1 MLNSEFVIAVHSL
14 VFLANLPE
22 GMATSDEIAANVCT
36 HPARIRKVMSC
47 LRKSGYVDTRE
58 GFGGGYKLICR
69 PDDVTLADVYRA
81 LAAGS
86 LAPNWCSGNPETDC
100 VISSRMGEVMREVFC
115 GADRQLEAY
124 FSRITIGS
132 MLAALLD
139 REQASKPD
147 AAGILQMSDH
157 HMNIPT
163 ISE

>member
-1 MLNSEFVIAVHSL
+1 MNSEFVIAVHSL
-14 VFLANLPE
+14 VYLANLPE

-36 HPARIRKVMSC
+36 HPARVRKVMSC

-58 GFGGGYKLICR
+58 GFGGGYKLVCR
-69 PDDVTLADVYRA
+69 PDDVTLADIYRA
-81 LAAGS
+81 LASGS

-100 VISSRMGEVMREVFC
+100 IISSRMGEVMREVFC

-139 REQASKPD
+139 RERLFVRD
-147 AAGILQMSDH
+147 AADIHPMSDH
-157 HMNIPT
+157 HMNIST
-163 ISE
+163 ASE